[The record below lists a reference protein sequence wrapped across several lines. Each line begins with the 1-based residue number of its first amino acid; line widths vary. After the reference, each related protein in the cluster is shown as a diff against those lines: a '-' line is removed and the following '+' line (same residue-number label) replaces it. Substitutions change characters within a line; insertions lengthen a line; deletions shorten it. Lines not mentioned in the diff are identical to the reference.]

1 MNDIY
6 MAMALKSEL
15 NQLPGLFESCIKKYC
30 EENNFRVYIK
40 PTDFSEHAKTFK
52 VVKTKPR
59 KDEKK

>member
-40 PTDFSEHAKTFK
+40 PTDFSEYARTFK
-52 VVKTKPR
+52 VIKTKKR
-59 KDEKK
+59 KGKRK